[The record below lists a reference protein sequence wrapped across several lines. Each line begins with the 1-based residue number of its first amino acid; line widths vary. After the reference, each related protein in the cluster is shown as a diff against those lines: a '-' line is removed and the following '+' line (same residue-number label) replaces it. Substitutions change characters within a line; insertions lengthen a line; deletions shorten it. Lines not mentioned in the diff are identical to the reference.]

1 MKAKAAEEVG
11 ITFKHVAIPAEAEVD
26 EVVEIVKKLNDDQSI
41 SGILVQL
48 PLGDHVGADGERT
61 VTEAVSPEKDVDGSV
76 RRTVCYGVT
85 DAVRIDST
93 PTTLDTCLPAH
104 PTPSL
109 PRVLPQALSS
119 FWSLLVFPSQA
130 LKRSSLDAVTSLAV
144 PLRRCSG
151 TATPPSLN
159 VIAAPRTCLTS

>member
-11 ITFKHVAIPAEAEVD
+11 IKFKHVAIPAETEVD
-26 EVVEIVKKLNDDQSI
+26 EVVEIVKKLNDDQSV

-76 RRTVCYGVT
+76 CRTVCYGVT

-93 PTTLDTCLPAH
+93 PTTSDTCLPAR

-109 PRVLPQALSS
+109 PRVLPRGLSS
-119 FWSLLVFPSQA
+119 FWSLLVFPLQA
-130 LKRSSLDAVTSLAV
+130 LRRSSLDAATSLAA
-144 PLRRCSG
+144 PLRRCSE
-151 TATPPSLN
+151 
-159 VIAAPRTCLTS
+159 IAMPLSRSAIAERRTYLTL

>member
-93 PTTLDTCLPAH
+93 PTTSDTCLLAR

-109 PRVLPQALSS
+109 PRVLPRELSS
-119 FWSLLVFPSQA
+119 FWSLLVFPLQA
-130 LKRSSLDAVTSLAV
+130 LMRSFLDAVTSLAA
-144 PLRRCSG
+144 PLRRCSE
-151 TATPPSLN
+151 TAMPLSRSVT
-159 VIAAPRTCLTS
+159 VVRRTYLTL